1 MMSYLVLS
9 SIKLLEPKWLLTKEV
24 FSGLI
29 LKIRKEDD
37 VCLFRTC

>member
-9 SIKLLEPKWLLTKEV
+9 SIKFLELKWLLTKEV
-24 FSGLI
+24 FSELI
-29 LKIRKEDD
+29 LKRRKEDD